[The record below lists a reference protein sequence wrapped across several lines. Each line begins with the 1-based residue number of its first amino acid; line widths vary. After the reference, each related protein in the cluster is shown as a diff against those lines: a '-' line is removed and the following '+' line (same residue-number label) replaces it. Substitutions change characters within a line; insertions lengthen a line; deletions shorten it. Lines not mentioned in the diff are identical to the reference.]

1 MCSFFNFTK
10 LQWAAVCF
18 VLPTRALA
26 SNGLDSLLHLA
37 WDQQIYWKHFWM
49 PHLYNKYIHRPYNV
63 PYNVHTVHT
72 CRAYMYVRVKPWRGN
87 IQGITSH
94 LGQTDRGRKLL

>member
-49 PHLYNKYIHRPYNV
+49 PHLYNKYIYRP
-63 PYNVHTVHT
+63 
-72 CRAYMYVRVKPWRGN
+72 YMYVCVKPWRGN